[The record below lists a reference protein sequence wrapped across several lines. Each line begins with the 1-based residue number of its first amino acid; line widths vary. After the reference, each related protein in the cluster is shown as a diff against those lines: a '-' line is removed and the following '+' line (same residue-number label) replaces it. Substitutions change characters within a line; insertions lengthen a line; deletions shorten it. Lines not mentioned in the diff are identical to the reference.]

1 MKKTFSLL
9 AVVLVGMLFLCLPAA
24 DIQAQSGVGIMP
36 GIIRVDELLLPG
48 GRYNLPSVQVVNTGS
63 EASDYEV
70 ELAFMAEQEE
80 LQPSSDFII
89 LSPTSFY
96 LEAGSNQVISLS
108 LDIPVRAK
116 PGDYL
121 AYIEAHSVATGAE
134 GGMQIGVAAATKL
147 YFTVKPA
154 SLFVGVMNSIANF
167 FTRTAPGSYIVLGI
181 IVLGLAVFLLRR
193 RIRVDITIARK

>member
-9 AVVLVGMLFLCLPAA
+9 AVVLVGVLFLCLPAT
-24 DIQAQSGVGIMP
+24 DIEAQSGVGIMP
-36 GIIRVDELLLPG
+36 GTIQVDEPLLPG
-48 GRYNLPSVQVVNTGS
+48 SRYDLPSVQVINTGG
-63 EASDYEV
+63 EASDYV
-70 ELAFMAEQEE
+70 AELAFMAEQEE
-80 LQPSSDFII
+80 LQPPSDFII
-89 LSPTSFY
+89 LSPSSFH
-96 LEAGSNQVISLS
+96 LEPGANQLVSLG

-121 AYIEAHSVATGAE
+121 AYIEAHPVVTDAGGGA
-134 GGMQIGVAAATKL
+134 QIGVAAAAKL

-154 SLFVGVMNSIANF
+154 NLFVGVMNSIANF

-181 IVLGLAVFLLRR
+181 IVLGLAVFLVRR